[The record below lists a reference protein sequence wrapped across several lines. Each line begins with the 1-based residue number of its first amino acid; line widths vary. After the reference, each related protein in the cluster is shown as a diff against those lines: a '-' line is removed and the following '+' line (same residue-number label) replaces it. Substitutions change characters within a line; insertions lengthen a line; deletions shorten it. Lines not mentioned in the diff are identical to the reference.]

1 MSLIPGFLRSTSKEI
16 DILRHDVAIFKNLIK
31 ERQHPLDLVR
41 ELISNAGARQVGA
54 SRIEVAYTKDQCGH
68 IFEVSDNGCGM
79 DFAGTDDGV
88 GRLARFLG
96 LGLSGIAGE
105 KADEF
110 SWKGLG
116 SKLAFQSRRVVV
128 ETRSQGHPLYE
139 VRINEPWEELDHGV
153 VPRPRITEHADPDC
167 PTGTRIKV
175 LGHPPHRQE
184 EPFSLDEIRRFLL
197 HRTFVGFTRA
207 RSNPPAVLLSV
218 LGEIDR
224 LEFGFPEFKGIE
236 FPAWLALDSQRKTL
250 LVNMSLLRPPTMQ
263 VRLKGLITWDPAQ
276 FDLREENLNTGL
288 ILSSRGIPFFELPLP
303 EYGSVYLHKSQPG
316 RTKVCLVAECDEVFS
331 EMNISRS
338 ALIDSA
344 LTLTF
349 KHAVRQLVEHL
360 ESSIEYR
367 EFRQLRARNRHA
379 KQAAALAQDRSCI
392 ESDEQKWVV
401 LVQPGAAPR
410 VLMREP
416 RNDDEAVAILSKLE
430 TLGALPFNK
439 FQTVALPAGPGA
451 PDLFVNFQ
459 EEAAGGEVRPQLA
472 AFEAEN
478 RFYSYRH
485 TKDAPS
491 ACPNVICWDIP
502 SRGRRVRLN
511 KTGKKYKFTLD
522 AERGQIPV
530 YVMKLMDG
538 LSVMSARELHERGI
552 PI

>member
-1 MSLIPGFLRSTSKEI
+1 MPLIPGFLRSSSKEI

-31 ERQHPLDLVR
+31 ERQHPLDLAR

-79 DFAGTDDGV
+79 DFAGTDEGV

-105 KADEF
+105 NADEF

-116 SKLAFQSRRVVV
+116 SKLAFQSRRVMV
-128 ETRSQGHPLYE
+128 ETRSQRHPLYE
-139 VRINEPWEELDHGV
+139 VRINEPWQQLDQNII
-153 VPRPRITEHADPDC
+153 PRPRITEHTDPDC

-184 EPFSLDEIRRFLL
+184 EPFTMDEIRRFLL
-197 HRTFVGFTRA
+197 HRTFIGFTRP
-207 RSNPPAVLLSV
+207 RSNPPTVFLSV
-218 LGEIDR
+218 LGEIER

-236 FPAWLALDSQRKTL
+236 FPAGLTLDSQRKTL
-250 LVNMSLLRPPTMQ
+250 LVNISLLRPPTMQ

-276 FDLREENLNTGL
+276 FDLRDENLNTGL
-288 ILSSRGIPFFELPLP
+288 ILSSRGIPFFELPLA
-303 EYGSVYLHKSQPG
+303 EYGSRHLHKSQPG
-316 RTKVCLVAECDEVFS
+316 RSKVCLVVECDDVFS

-344 LTLTF
+344 ITLEF
-349 KHAVRQLVEHL
+349 KHAVQQLIEHVESSVEH
-360 ESSIEYR
+360 R
-367 EFRQLRARNRHA
+367 EFRQLRARSRRA
-379 KQAAALAQDRSCI
+379 RQVAALAQDRSRI
-392 ESDEQKWVV
+392 QSDEQKWVV
-401 LVQPGAAPR
+401 LAQPGAPPR

-416 RNDDEAVAILSKLE
+416 RNDAEAVAILSKLE

-459 EEAAGGEVRPQLA
+459 EEADGAGQPQLA
-472 AFEAEN
+472 TFEAED
-478 RFYSYRH
+478 RFCSYRH
-485 TKDAPS
+485 LKDAPS
-491 ACPNVICWDIP
+491 AYPNIICWDIQG
-502 SRGRRVRLN
+502 RGRRVRLN
-511 KTGKKYKFTLD
+511 KTAKKYKFILD
-522 AERGQIPV
+522 AEQGQVPV

-538 LSVMSARELHERGI
+538 LKVMSTRELHERGVSI
-552 PI
+552 